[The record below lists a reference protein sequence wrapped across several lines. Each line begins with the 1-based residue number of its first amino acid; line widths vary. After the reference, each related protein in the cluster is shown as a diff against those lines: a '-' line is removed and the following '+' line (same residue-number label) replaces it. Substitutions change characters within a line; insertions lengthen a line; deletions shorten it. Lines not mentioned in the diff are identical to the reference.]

1 MVTSA
6 SPIPICRWPCVH
18 LYHDA
23 GGGGPSNMPAVT
35 HLAAPV
41 SRTRGERNQYGDGSW
56 AHGVNISPAGPA
68 PGLPGLLD
76 SPRSCLTY
84 SLAAPHFPHLPPPS
98 LSYPSSSPLHLSVCS
113 CHVTLVHFKNR
124 IGDRRVGLGAARLS
138 EMILADSGKTLQA
151 GTAEETGEVCPC
163 QQICHPH

>member
-1 MVTSA
+1 MATDPGLTVLTSRLLVRRLA
-6 SPIPICRWPCVH
+6 SQDC
-18 LYHDA
+18 L
-23 GGGGPSNMPAVT
+23 T
-35 HLAAPV
+35 LLALV
-41 SRTRGERNQYGDGSW
+41 SRTVSLLL
-56 AHGVNISPAGPA
+56 ISPST
-68 PGLPGLLD
+68 
-76 SPRSCLTY
+76 SPVPFP
-84 SLAAPHFPHLPPPS
+84 SLLPP
-98 LSYPSSSPLHLSVCS
+98 SYTFL